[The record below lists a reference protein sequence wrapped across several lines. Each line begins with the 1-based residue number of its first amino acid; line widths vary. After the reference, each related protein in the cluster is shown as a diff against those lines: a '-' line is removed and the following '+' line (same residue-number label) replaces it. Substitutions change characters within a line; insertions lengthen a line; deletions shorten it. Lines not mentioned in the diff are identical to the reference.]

1 MAESSQ
7 PNNRIIDNMIICFAF
22 QIEEIIWLILSYDK
36 KQNYYVDQFE
46 LLDYDFIPYVNV
58 L

>member
-1 MAESSQ
+1 
-7 PNNRIIDNMIICFAF
+7 MIICFVF
-22 QIEEIIWLILSYDK
+22 QIEEIMWLILSYDE